1 MTDAPAQLFP
11 DLDLPLTHGVC
22 AEWWTERGIA
32 RSSDSKIWLDRGV
45 NPFGGTE
52 CRISVPARASREWT
66 PARVDAALRI
76 AAHWWATIGNIDRID
91 KPLLGHII
99 QRLKQGRKEA
109 ALHIAVR
116 MYARS
121 EWHREKKAWMAPG
134 KFFKD
139 EATVAKWI
147 LKSPE
152 WESHVKRTRGTG
164 PLLGSGTSR
173 SGACPPAPGGLLPS
187 SSSSSPAS
195 PRPRVSSPEAS
206 AVGTLMALPDAELR
220 AAYRQVEADR
230 QAHAAA
236 LAAWSSERA
245 RIWQLAYDQLD
256 EPTRSRLFDQVER
269 EMARGRRKDGTAV
282 LNYDSDEFRQEL
294 HRRAWLQLTSG
305 DTLQANRLAIPPFV
319 AAGATGG
326 SPASAFA
333 PEQIQAEVRRRA
345 LAGFR
350 RSTHGGGPNGPP
362 TDAIKAAEQQL
373 ITAWMTADHTEP
385 GRVGPVPSGPSPIA
399 SPHSR
404 GTLET

>member
-1 MTDAPAQLFP
+1 MADAPAQLFA

-22 AEWWTERGIA
+22 AEWWTERGIV

-91 KPLLGHII
+91 KPLLSHII

-121 EWHREKKAWMAPG
+121 EWHRDKKAWMAPG

-139 EATVAKWI
+139 DATVANWI

-152 WESHVKRTRGTG
+152 WEAHVKRTRHAAAS
-164 PLLGSGTSR
+164 P
-173 SGACPPAPGGLLPS
+173 
-187 SSSSSPAS
+187 SPAG
-195 PRPRVSSPEAS
+195 RGRGEGSSTQNSTPSTQHSDSAR
-206 AVGTLMALPDAELR
+206 AVGTLMALPDADLR
-220 AAYRQVEADR
+220 AAHAQIEAVR

-236 LAAWSSERA
+236 LAAWSTERS
-245 RIWQLAYDQLD
+245 RIWQLASDSLSPADRQGIY
-256 EPTRSRLFDQVER
+256 DQVER
-269 EMARGRRKDGTAV
+269 EMSRGRRKDGTAV
-282 LNYDSDEFRQEL
+282 LDYDSDEFHQEL

-305 DTLQANRLAIPPFV
+305 DARQANRLAIPAFV
-319 AAGATGG
+319 APGG
-326 SPASAFA
+326 RGSCRAAFA
-333 PEQIQAEVRRRA
+333 PEQIHAEVRRRA

-350 RSTHGGGPNGPP
+350 RPSGPP
-362 TDAIKAAEQQL
+362 TDAVKSAEQQL
-373 ITAWMTADHTEP
+373 ITAWLTEP
-385 GRVGPVPSGPSPIA
+385 VRVGPVPSGPSPIA
-399 SPHSR
+399 DAPGR